1 MKSTVQ
7 ICLLLGLLPLFSNFS
22 RPPAATPETTGAGPL
37 ITATASTTTYCKVG
51 KTCGTWLGNLK
62 KWHGVKIT
70 LTGASISHYKS
81 NMVYSIQGTNI
92 TFPCT
97 QSVVEVADGQLK
109 DNTTY
114 TVIIKDAKSSNS
126 GSVTFKTG
134 TGAGTLCASSGSGIS
149 KNRN

>member
-7 ICLLLGLLPLFSNFS
+7 TCLLLMLLPLFSGFT
-22 RPPAATPETTGAGPL
+22 RPSAATEPTGQGPL

-51 KTCGTWLGNLK
+51 KTCGTWVANLK

-97 QSVVEVADGQLK
+97 QSVVELADGQLK

-114 TVIIKDAKSSNS
+114 TVTIKDAKSSSS
-126 GSVTFKTG
+126 GAVTFKTG
-134 TGAGTLCASSGSGIS
+134 TGAGTLCSSGGGGTA